1 MKEDILQ
8 SCYEKYYQ
16 KAYLYALSLCKDKI
30 WAEDIVSE
38 AFLKAM
44 FSMEEET
51 ESFLYWLLRVCRNL
65 FLDEVRRRKRRPTEE
80 LTDRA
85 AVPED
90 ALATV
95 LKKEK
100 NRRLYRAMAS
110 LPTQYEQILLLYYF
124 AELSVKQIA
133 ALQGISDT
141 AAKTALFRARVRLRK
156 EWEAEG
162 YDL

>member
-1 MKEDILQ
+1 MGRGYCQRGLSQ
-8 SCYEKYYQ
+8 SHTEYGGGNGEF
-16 KAYLYALSLCKDKI
+16 SLL
-30 WAEDIVSE
+30 
-38 AFLKAM
+38 AFAGM
-44 FSMEEET
+44 
-51 ESFLYWLLRVCRNL
+51 RNL

-100 NRRLYRAMAS
+100 NRRLHRAMAS
-110 LPTQYEQILLLYYF
+110 LPAQYEQILLLYYF
-124 AELSVKQIA
+124 AGLSVKQIA
-133 ALQGISDT
+133 TLQGISDT
-141 AAKTALFRARVRLRK
+141 AVKTALFRARVRLRK